1 MLTVAAWR
9 ANDEESPGKTEAADP
24 HLRPTRDRAR
34 RSTHAGAARRQA
46 RVFPSQPA
54 ARAPAAEASQQQ
66 QPPHPCSCPF
76 LCDSESSP
84 SSVGCSAAF
93 PGRAAVLAAAWVT
106 ELVGRVV
113 AGFEVGAAESSADFG
128 SARAPF

>member
-1 MLTVAAWR
+1 M
-9 ANDEESPGKTEAADP
+9 
-24 HLRPTRDRAR
+24 
-34 RSTHAGAARRQA
+34 
-46 RVFPSQPA
+46 
-54 ARAPAAEASQQQ
+54 
-66 QPPHPCSCPF
+66 
-76 LCDSESSP
+76 
-84 SSVGCSAAF
+84 GCSAAF